1 VNITNCDFNSSG
13 FSTYGRNNG
22 TDQNDIILNSF
33 IGNAIGNVYL
43 FDNPISSLLL
53 IVSIIKLLLMY
64 IMMEIYR
71 IKVMMTLQMVIVL
84 SHRWMK

>member
-1 VNITNCDFNSSG
+1 MNITNCDFNSSG